1 MTVVK
6 AISSSAVS
14 TSPQMAPER
23 VLISVDFRRPSLAAA
38 RWAAAH
44 FGTCAIELA
53 HVLPIPEVPAFLRPV
68 MPALD
73 DRLQTAAPSLL
84 PALRGFAGTLGAKDL
99 SVQVRVGPPVESLA
113 EAAAAF
119 GAELVVLAREA
130 LDGSWGRTLERL
142 IRRLPVPALV
152 VDSRVRESPRRIL
165 AAVDDA
171 AVGSNVVGWAAALAQ
186 YFGAELMLLH
196 ALNESLLAH
205 QWPWEERACESD
217 SVRLGKTSR
226 LVAPTHAWLQR
237 LSDDVG
243 RAPRGRTIVAVGA
256 PGPVI
261 LGRARVSRADLIVV
275 GRNGSHAMSSADI
288 GSTTRL
294 TLRAAQVPVLV
305 VPSTNTS
312 EVRHG
317 QTAAARD
324 LGLDAVRGL
333 GWQSGAEVASDPHNR
348 RSTDSWAGQEG
359 SIRSARRSVHVD
371 RGSDTAVGRSEEW
384 DGER

>member
-1 MTVVK
+1 MTAVK
-6 AISSSAVS
+6 AISSSALRI
-14 TSPQMAPER
+14 SPQGAPER
-23 VLISVDFRRPSLAAA
+23 ILVGVDFRQPSLAAA

-99 SVQVRVGPPVESLA
+99 SVQVRVGSPIESLA
-113 EAAAAF
+113 EAAATF
-119 GAELVVLAREA
+119 GAELVVLGREA
-130 LDGSWGRTLERL
+130 LDGSRGRTLERL

-171 AVGSNVVGWAAALAQ
+171 AISGNVVGWAAALAR

-196 ALNESLLAH
+196 ALNASLLAH

-217 SVRLGKTSR
+217 SARLGKSSR
-226 LVAPTHAWLQR
+226 WVAPTHAWLQQ
-237 LSDDVG
+237 LGDDVG
-243 RAPRGRTIVAVGA
+243 QAPRGRTIVAVGA

-261 LGRARVSRADLIVV
+261 LERARVNRADLIVV

-288 GSTTRL
+288 GSATRL

-305 VPSTNTS
+305 VPSTNTPG
-312 EVRHG
+312 VRDE
-317 QTAAARD
+317 QTAAAED
-324 LGLDAVRGL
+324 LELDAVRVL
-333 GWQSGAEVASDPHNR
+333 GWRSGAKVASDSHYR
-348 RSTDSWAGQEG
+348 RSET
-359 SIRSARRSVHVD
+359 I
-371 RGSDTAVGRSEEW
+371 
-384 DGER
+384 

>member
-1 MTVVK
+1 MTAVK
-6 AISSSAVS
+6 AISSSDMR
-14 TSPQMAPER
+14 TSPQRAPER
-23 VLISVDFRRPSLAAA
+23 ILVGVDFRQPSLAAA

-53 HVLPIPEVPAFLRPV
+53 HVLPIPEVPVFLRPV

-99 SVQVRVGPPVESLA
+99 SVQVKVGPPIESLA
-113 EAAAAF
+113 EAAATF
-119 GAELVVLAREA
+119 GAELVVLGREA
-130 LDGSWGRTLERL
+130 LDGRRGRTLERL

-171 AVGSNVVGWAAALAQ
+171 DVGGNVVGWAAALAQ

-196 ALNESLLAH
+196 ALNASLLAH

-217 SVRLGKTSR
+217 SARLGKSSR
-226 LVAPTHAWLQR
+226 WVAPTHAWLQR

-243 RAPRGRTIVAVGA
+243 RAPSGRTIVAVGA

-261 LGRARVSRADLIVV
+261 LGRARVNRADLIVV
-275 GRNGSHAMSSADI
+275 GRNGSHAMSLADI
-288 GSTTRL
+288 GSATRL
-294 TLRAAQVPVLV
+294 ILRAAQVPVLV
-305 VPSTNTS
+305 VPGTTALG
-312 EVRHG
+312 VPHG
-317 QTAAARD
+317 QTTVAREVK
-324 LGLDAVRGL
+324 LDAARGL
-333 GWQSGAEVASDPHNR
+333 GWRSGAKGVFDPHN
-348 RSTDSWAGQEG
+348 
-359 SIRSARRSVHVD
+359 
-371 RGSDTAVGRSEEW
+371 GRSETI
-384 DGER
+384 

>member
-1 MTVVK
+1 MTAVK
-6 AISSSAVS
+6 AISSSDMR
-14 TSPQMAPER
+14 TSPQRAPER
-23 VLISVDFRRPSLAAA
+23 ILVGVDFRQPSLAAA

-99 SVQVRVGPPVESLA
+99 SVQVKVGPPIESLA
-113 EAAAAF
+113 EAAATF
-119 GAELVVLAREA
+119 GAELVVLGREG
-130 LDGSWGRTLERL
+130 LDGRRGRTLERL

-171 AVGSNVVGWAAALAQ
+171 DVGGNVVGWAAALAQ

-196 ALNESLLAH
+196 ALNASLLAH

-217 SVRLGKTSR
+217 SARLGKSSR
-226 LVAPTHAWLQR
+226 WVAPTHAWLQR
-237 LSDDVG
+237 LGDDVG
-243 RAPRGRTIVAVGA
+243 RTPSGRTIVAVGA

-261 LGRARVSRADLIVV
+261 LGRAQVSRADLIVV

-288 GSTTRL
+288 GSATRL
-294 TLRAAQVPVLV
+294 ILRAAQVPVLV
-305 VPSTNTS
+305 VPSTNTPG
-312 EVRHG
+312 VRHG
-317 QTAAARD
+317 QTAGARD
-324 LGLDAVRGL
+324 LELDAARGL
-333 GWQSGAEVASDPHNR
+333 GWRSGAKGVFDPHN
-348 RSTDSWAGQEG
+348 
-359 SIRSARRSVHVD
+359 
-371 RGSDTAVGRSEEW
+371 GRSETI
-384 DGER
+384 